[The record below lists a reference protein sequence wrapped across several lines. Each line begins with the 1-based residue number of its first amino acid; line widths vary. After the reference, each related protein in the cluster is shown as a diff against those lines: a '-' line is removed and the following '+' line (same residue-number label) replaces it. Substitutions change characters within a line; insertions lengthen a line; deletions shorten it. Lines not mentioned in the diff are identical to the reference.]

1 MESIYPF
8 IRFITIDESKCSYK
22 GEIYFKQYMKDKNKK
37 IWNKNFFD
45 NYYNN
50 IYTFLYL
57 SNKNIEFKCTFN
69 RKGNIFQKK
78 IKELELEKRGTKLY
92 NIKNI
97 KNIDL
102 ISNSF

>member
-57 SNKNIEFKCTFN
+57 RNKNIEFTCTFPQK
-69 RKGNIFQKK
+69 RKYFSKK
-78 IKELELEKRGTKLY
+78 NKRTRIGKKR
-92 NIKNI
+92 NKII
-97 KNIDL
+97 
-102 ISNSF
+102 